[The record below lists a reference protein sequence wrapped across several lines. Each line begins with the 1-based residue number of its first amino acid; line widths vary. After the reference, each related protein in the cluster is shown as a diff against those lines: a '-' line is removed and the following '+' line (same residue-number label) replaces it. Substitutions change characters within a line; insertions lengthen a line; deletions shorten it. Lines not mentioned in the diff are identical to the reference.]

1 MVIKVKNNTHTEQGY
16 FKRLGKDLKL
26 NKALYISIIP
36 VLLFYIIFCYV
47 PMYGVLM
54 AFQDYDP
61 AKGVL
66 GSAWIGLQNFKEF
79 FGGIY
84 FKRILYN
91 TLNISFSS
99 IIWGFPAPIILAL
112 LMNEIRSKKFKKGIQ
127 TITYMPHFISI
138 LVICGM
144 IQMFTSESGI
154 INTIIVFFGGK
165 NNGSLLNNPNN
176 FVPIYIISEIWQG
189 VGWGSIIYLAA
200 LSGID
205 AELYDAA
212 YTDGAGK
219 LRQTW
224 HVTLPGITPTIVTM
238 LILRLGS
245 VLGVGYEKIILL
257 YNPINYVKSDVI
269 SSYVYRIGLQEFRY
283 GYSAAVGLFN
293 SAINCIV
300 VLIANGISKKVN
312 DTSLW

>member
-1 MVIKVKNNTHTEQGY
+1 
-16 FKRLGKDLKL
+16 
-26 NKALYISIIP
+26 
-36 VLLFYIIFCYV
+36 
-47 PMYGVLM
+47 
-54 AFQDYDP
+54 
-61 AKGVL
+61 
-66 GSAWIGLQNFKEF
+66 
-79 FGGIY
+79 
-84 FKRILYN
+84 
-91 TLNISFSS
+91 
-99 IIWGFPAPIILAL
+99 
-112 LMNEIRSKKFKKGIQ
+112 
-127 TITYMPHFISI
+127 
-138 LVICGM
+138 
-144 IQMFTSESGI
+144 MFTSETGI
-154 INTIIVFFGGK
+154 INSLIVFFGGT
-165 NNGSLLNNPNN
+165 NNGSLLNNPDN

-212 YTDGAGK
+212 YTDGTGK

-245 VLGVGYEKIILL
+245 VLGLGYEKIILL

-300 VLIANGISKKVN
+300 VLIANSISKKVN